1 MLATAGSIRAGVV
14 STPAVEATKGAA
26 AIRGVAASKVAGEPK
41 AEVLQQRVVG
51 RTQVQSA
58 ADTDSMLPESMKV
71 MASVAAPNAVPQSTQ
86 GVLDNQGAGAKGKD
100 SEGQGHPK
108 KKKEDKSGCFRCKQ
122 PGHHIDD
129 CPTPFRDLCESV
141 HHAAPTCHLLQAPK
155 PTAILHG
162 YANEALMFFELPCG
176 AFKAKVENP
185 KLAKVTVDGDALTI
199 PEIIDQLRKI
209 VPSDKFNWEVFH
221 FKENIYRVKLPMEEP
236 MYTLPEVWVRVSG
249 LPSDIRSDYLSLW
262 GVGTLFGKT
271 LDVDMAYTR
280 RNKRFFKLH
289 FEVEEV
295 NGSQEVDMAE
305 VNNGNDGNDDA
316 HNGEHNKEGGNAMD
330 MDPKGPDDGATSN
343 NDGQGGSINN
353 NGIQGMHLHAHHLD
367 EIKIGSIN
375 VQLSPSDFVPRQ
387 STSGL
392 PQVDSWASGSPLLL
406 GMQTVPADG
415 AQQRTGSSQFVEPA
429 GDTCAD
435 AMQGEQPTDS
445 SQQTG
450 VCAPST
456 CVGAQLGPQ
465 RASRNQHEGLC
476 AAATSAG
483 VRPYLQHAD
492 SADSQQDI
500 GSRVATSMRS
510 VQRGPQA
517 GLAVD
522 AKAVVAVLADSL
534 QTQKIHAMGE
544 REGGP
549 KPLPAKHANG
559 NDKVMMT
566 RVQPMIGSLGIDVIG
581 SSAPQQQMANGG
593 AMHLGRS
600 MSLDNSV
607 KGARNDYISSKMEED
622 GSYGL
627 QSSMG
632 VASSMKNKGFFQCAS
647 STYCGGG
654 YSFWRNT

>member
-1 MLATAGSIRAGVV
+1 
-14 STPAVEATKGAA
+14 
-26 AIRGVAASKVAGEPK
+26 
-41 AEVLQQRVVG
+41 
-51 RTQVQSA
+51 
-58 ADTDSMLPESMKV
+58 

-86 GVLDNQGAGAKGKD
+86 GVLDNQGAGAKGND

-129 CPTPFRDLCESV
+129 CPTPFCDLCESV
-141 HHAAPTCHLLQAPK
+141 HHAAPACHLLQAPK

-236 MYTLPEVWVRVSG
+236 MYTLPEVWVCVSG
-249 LPSDIRSDYLSLW
+249 LPSDISSDYLSLW

-280 RNKRFFKLH
+280 RNKVLRTKIGCLDSKLIPADSDMFIRRGFFKLH

-305 VNNGNDGNDDA
+305 VNNGNDG
-316 HNGEHNKEGGNAMD
+316 
-330 MDPKGPDDGATSN
+330 
-343 NDGQGGSINN
+343 
-353 NGIQGMHLHAHHLD
+353 
-367 EIKIGSIN
+367 
-375 VQLSPSDFVPRQ
+375 
-387 STSGL
+387 L
-392 PQVDSWASGSPLLL
+392 PQVDSWASGSSLLQ

-415 AQQRTGSSQFVEPA
+415 VQQQTGSSQFVEPA
-429 GDTCAD
+429 GDTCTD

-450 VCAPST
+450 VCAPAT

-465 RASRNQHEGLC
+465 WASRNQHEGLC

-483 VRPYLQHAD
+483 VRLDLQHAD
-492 SADSQQDI
+492 SADSQQDS

-522 AKAVVAVLADSL
+522 AKAAVAMLADSL

-600 MSLDNSV
+600 MSLDNSSSGAH
-607 KGARNDYISSKMEED
+607 KGWYDVGKSDEEEVQPTPQPED
-622 GSYGL
+622 WPGYTTAMWTPPCIIVPRDL
-627 QSSMG
+627 QE
-632 VASSMKNKGFFQCAS
+632 
-647 STYCGGG
+647 
-654 YSFWRNT
+654 